1 MDTFSSEKKNDD
13 IVIKNVSKPF
23 SSVFQ
28 SRDKNEKILCSL
40 CANAGVESIV
50 RDDICECCGD
60 IGIKH
65 GISDKDELFV
75 VNSVGGGPEGSSS
88 DSNNFFSGSFGG
100 LPMEKRKPP
109 TQSKTL
115 QDALKET
122 EISKP

>member
-1 MDTFSSEKKNDD
+1 MNSTTNDD

-40 CANAGVESIV
+40 CANAGVESVV
-50 RDDICECCGD
+50 RDDVCSFCGD

-75 VNSVGGGPEGSSS
+75 VNSVGDGGAEGSSGS
-88 DSNNFFSGSFGG
+88 SSFFSGSFGG
-100 LPMEKRKPP
+100 LDTTEKKTPP
-109 TQSKTL
+109 SQKTL

-122 EISKP
+122 EMTS